1 MPSLRERSK
10 RPSYALLATGLE
22 GLSDEEE
29 RDSDASQAEGSQAGS
44 RRRAA
49 SGGSTDFDPTEATQS
64 KKKGK
69 GKGKAKAVSVDDDSG
84 SEFEGASS
92 EEEDDDMA
100 DDVVDENEAEQ
111 EEEDEDQ
118 KQDEIGDEK
127 DDEMVA
133 PLVRPRPR
141 NIPSAFSNAPS
152 HSKQATYVQ
161 SEANLIPQQYRQL
174 IVKHAE
180 TIAAPFRGKPSAQ
193 PKERD
198 YKARTLDPGVM
209 PYGPNTPY
217 VTRLK
222 KEVRGREGAQ
232 VIYDQHLGRGGDVDD
247 DKFERQ
253 RYMAMVLKYVSLLAP
268 WQVWQ
273 GEGWWPEMAPGHPA
287 VIHGSKPDGGAVQ
300 TKEKGKAQ
308 TAEGWMRR
316 DEIRL
321 GLDRV
326 GRYTVD
332 QMEMLSKQC
341 VPLGLSS

>member
-10 RPSYALLATGLE
+10 RPSYALLVTGLE
-22 GLSDEEE
+22 GLSSDEE
-29 RDSDASQAEGSQAGS
+29 RDSDASQAEGSRAGP
-44 RRRAA
+44 RRRATSGA
-49 SGGSTDFDPTEATQS
+49 SIDFDPKEATQS

-69 GKGKAKAVSVDDDSG
+69 GKAISVDDDSG

-100 DDVVDENEAEQ
+100 DDVVDENEQ
-111 EEEDEDQ
+111 EEDEKEDIE
-118 KQDEIGDEK
+118 KEEDVEEDEL
-127 DDEMVA
+127 VA
-133 PLVRPRPR
+133 HDTPLVRPRPR
-141 NIPSAFSNAPS
+141 TTPSAFTNAPS
-152 HSKQATYVQ
+152 HSNQAAYVQ

-180 TIAAPFRGKPSAQ
+180 VIAAPFRGKPSAQ

-198 YKARTLDPGVM
+198 YKARSLDPGVM
-209 PYGPNTPY
+209 PFGPGTPY

-232 VIYDQHLGRGGDVDD
+232 VIYDQKLGRGALDEDEE
-247 DKFERQ
+247 KLNRQ
-253 RYMAMVLKYVSLLAP
+253 TRMAMVLRYVSLLAP

-273 GEGWWPEMAPGHPA
+273 GDGWWPEMAPGHPA
-287 VIHGSKPDGGAVQ
+287 VTRQGVGAVA
-300 TKEKGKAQ
+300 KGTPT

-316 DEIRL
+316 DEVRL

-326 GRYTVD
+326 GRYTID
-332 QMEMLSKQC
+332 QMNMLSKE
-341 VPLGLSS
+341 